1 MDQAE
6 LWPCGL
12 RVLVIDNNSSNLS
25 AMEDLLLKCS
35 YKVTTYKNVRKAMSF
50 ILDNLQR
57 VDLIISDAF
66 FPTED
71 GFLILQEVTTKFD
84 IPTVIMASSG
94 DTSTVMKYIVNGA
107 SDFLI
112 KPVRIEELSNIWQHL
127 FRKQIREHVVGRY
140 LEQPYPPTTM
150 APATPAATI
159 TCAAAEAAVA
169 LESEVREMDI
179 DSNGGEITDIRDL
192 RKSRLSWTA
201 QLHRQFVAAV
211 NLLGEDKAVPKK
223 ILGIMKVKH
232 LTREQVASHLQK
244 YRMHLKKSI
253 STNKRKDE
261 ATVSSSLKTQN
272 HSSRSK
278 YVDQDG
284 CMEFTG
290 AYSLP
295 KDDLSSGSECIYML
309 GERNDYVSKG
319 FDDFMHEPC
328 FWNF

>member
-1 MDQAE
+1 
-6 LWPCGL
+6 
-12 RVLVIDNNSSNLS
+12 
-25 AMEDLLLKCS
+25 
-35 YKVTTYKNVRKAMSF
+35 MSF

-57 VDLIISDAF
+57 VDLIISDVF

-112 KPVRIEELSNIWQHL
+112 KPVRMEELSNIWQHL
-127 FRKQIREHVVGRY
+127 FRKQIREHMVGRY

-159 TCAAAEAAVA
+159 TCTAAEAAVT

-179 DSNGGEITDIRDL
+179 DSNNGGEITDIRNL

-253 STNKRKDE
+253 CTKRKDE
-261 ATVSSSLKTQN
+261 ATMSSSLKTQN

-278 YVDQDG
+278 YFDQDG

-295 KDDLSSGSECIYML
+295 KDDLSSGSECML

-319 FDDFMHEPC
+319 FEDFRWDSDKQAHESC